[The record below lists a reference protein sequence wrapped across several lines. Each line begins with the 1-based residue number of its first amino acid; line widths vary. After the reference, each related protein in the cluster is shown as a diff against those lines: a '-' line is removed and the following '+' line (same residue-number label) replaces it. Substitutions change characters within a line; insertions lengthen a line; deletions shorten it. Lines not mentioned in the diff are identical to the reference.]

1 MHKSDI
7 RKWTS
12 ADLQSFSVL
21 MLLWKKGG
29 GVGEMCGYIVIQCTV
44 CILHISDQRQ
54 SYDNFDRTQKFFGP
68 SPQWHHNGFQFCQL
82 GPAAK
87 LWDIKS
93 FGRRETKEI
102 IAKTN
107 FGTYNP
113 RRSVRILSE
122 TPPWNRELASSQ
134 ERSRLSLLLCWV
146 SLGWK
151 ETYPLRVSPQEN
163 SFSSIKVSL

>member
-1 MHKSDI
+1 MGEILITQITNRNYFSVKMYKSDI

-29 GVGEMCGYIVIQCTV
+29 GVGEMCGHIVIQCTV

-107 FGTYNP
+107 FGAYNLYLTFNSTIISGTN
-113 RRSVRILSE
+113 SVS
-122 TPPWNRELASSQ
+122 
-134 ERSRLSLLLCWV
+134 
-146 SLGWK
+146 
-151 ETYPLRVSPQEN
+151 
-163 SFSSIKVSL
+163 